1 MKGSRTAVKW
11 REGEGELEV
20 EGEESGMEVEGELEM
35 EMEGELEV
43 EVEGEME
50 VEFRRRS
57 EEGREGMSAMNTSKC
72 E

>member
-1 MKGSRTAVKW
+1 MNGSRTAVKW

-20 EGEESGMEVEGELEM
+20 EGEESGMEVEGELE
-35 EMEGELEV
+35 V

-50 VEFRRRS
+50 VEFNRRS